1 MDLAGSREGRAWAP
15 ITCTE
20 HTDRGSSST
29 LTTGQLWVLEA
40 LHPQAHPLH
49 KGCSEG
55 TGARMKGARTGPA
68 SAHLLLLT
76 STLSPKW
83 ETQFVDWSPVLIPDI
98 GICRGKANTQPT
110 VCPWAGAPG
119 RKLDVHS
126 GFRLPSLP
134 TTHTPAS
141 DPRGRRHLEVPVC
154 PLLQREDSDNATS
167 QGCPEDYSSNIV
179 RHTGTGSTRV
189 LRKSVR
195 EQSRL
200 TLPPMFPSLLTPPSS
215 MLPPW
220 SNGKLS
226 SRDPKLLGSVPV
238 SKLRASGRPHALH
251 PPKDFHSAQRHLPLI

>member
-55 TGARMKGARTGPA
+55 TEARMKGARTGPA

-76 STLSPKW
+76 SALSPKW
-83 ETQFVDWSPVLIPDI
+83 ETQFVDWSPVLIPDT

-134 TTHTPAS
+134 TTPPLPVIPEGGATLRCLCVLS
-141 DPRGRRHLEVPVC
+141 YRGRTVTMPPHGV
-154 PLLQREDSDNATS
+154 
-167 QGCPEDYSSNIV
+167 
-179 RHTGTGSTRV
+179 V
-189 LRKSVR
+189 LRITAVTSSGTLAR
-195 EQSRL
+195 EA
-200 TLPPMFPSLLTPPSS
+200 P
-215 MLPPW
+215 
-220 SNGKLS
+220 GC
-226 SRDPKLLGSVPV
+226 
-238 SKLRASGRPHALH
+238 
-251 PPKDFHSAQRHLPLI
+251 